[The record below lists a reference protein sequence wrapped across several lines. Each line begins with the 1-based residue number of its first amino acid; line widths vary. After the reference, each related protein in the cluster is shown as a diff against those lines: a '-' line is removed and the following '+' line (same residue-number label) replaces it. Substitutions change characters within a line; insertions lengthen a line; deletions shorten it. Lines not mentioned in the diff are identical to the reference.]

1 MICAISQVTMSGHF
15 LTNERRREKTML
27 NKIRES
33 AERAQEELVSVR
45 REIHK
50 YPEVGFDVQKT
61 KALLKEKLIA
71 YGYEPIDCGQC
82 GLVALVGKP
91 TGKTFLIRG
100 DIDALPMPEF
110 ADVPYKSVEENKMH
124 ACGHDLHAAMLLGA
138 AKVLKEH
145 EDELD
150 GQVKILFQPAEEI
163 LQGAMDCIND
173 GLLENPT
180 VNAGMML
187 HAFPAPTI
195 PVGTII
201 TSSPGVVQASA
212 DWFEVKIKGKGSHGA
227 MPETSIDPIN
237 VAVHIYTALQ
247 TITAREVGSEQR
259 FVLTIGEFLGG
270 SIGSSNV
277 IPEEAYFK
285 GTLRAL
291 NEEVRTFVKERMVS
305 IATNIAKAFRAEVEV
320 VFTNGCRANVVDEKL
335 FELSKEAVIEMH
347 GEDRVLPCPYELP
360 MMTSEDFG
368 EIGGRIPATVMYI
381 AAGNSVYP
389 VHNSKVVFDDS
400 ALKEGVK
407 TYAYVAYKWLQENAV
422 VFSP

>member
-1 MICAISQVTMSGHF
+1 MRGD
-15 LTNERRREKTML
+15 RRKIML
-27 NKIRES
+27 NKIRET
-33 AERAQEELVSVR
+33 AEKIQEELVQVR

-50 YPEVGFDVQKT
+50 HPEVGFAVQNT

-71 YGYEPIDCGQC
+71 YGYEPKDCGQS

-110 ADVPYKSVEENKMH
+110 ANLPYRSVEDNKMH

-145 EDELD
+145 EEELD
-150 GQVKILFQPAEEI
+150 GQVKIIFQPAEEI
-163 LQGAMDCIND
+163 LQGAMDCIDD

-187 HAFPAPTI
+187 HAFPAPMI
-195 PVGTII
+195 PTGSII
-201 TSSPGVVQASA
+201 TARAGVVQASA

-227 MPETSIDPIN
+227 MPEMSIDPIN

-247 TITAREVGSEQR
+247 AITAREVGSEER
-259 FVLTIGEFLGG
+259 FVLTIGEFSGG
-270 SIGSSNV
+270 SAGGSNV

-305 IATNIAKAFRAEVEV
+305 IAKNIAAAFRAEVDV
-320 VFTNGCRANVVDEKL
+320 VFTNGCCANVVDEKM
-335 FELSKEAVIEMH
+335 FAFSKEAVIEMH
-347 GEDRVLPCPYELP
+347 GKDRVLPCPYELP
-360 MMTSEDFG
+360 LMSSEDFG
-368 EIGGRIPATVMYI
+368 EIGARVPTTVMYV
-381 AAGNSVYP
+381 AAGNSTYP
-389 VHNSKVVFDDS
+389 VHNSMVVFDDA

-407 TYAYVAYKWLQENAV
+407 TYAYVAYKWLRENKTTEE
-422 VFSP
+422 